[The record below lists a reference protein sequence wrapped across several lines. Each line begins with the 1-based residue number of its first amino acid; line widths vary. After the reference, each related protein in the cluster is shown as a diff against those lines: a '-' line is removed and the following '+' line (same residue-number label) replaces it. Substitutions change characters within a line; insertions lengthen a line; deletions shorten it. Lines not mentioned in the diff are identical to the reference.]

1 MSRSSPRTGS
11 IHHNP
16 RTVSASGVR
25 SRTRPEG
32 PYVAED
38 GPFTC
43 GLNGVGGALDPNL
56 FQAPN
61 GQWYLYAAFSSTD
74 QSIYAFGLDANLD
87 QSRDSSGLAG
97 YWTSPVYGKTY
108 SWEGKFLENPAM
120 AYDATTQTY
129 VLTYSGGGD
138 WSSADYLTGLARCAS
153 PLGLCAGNPDGPWLA
168 KNNTRTGT
176 GGLSFFTAFDG
187 SLKAV
192 YASFPSGGEGTQARA
207 ATAAS
212 MSFET
217 TRESANAF
225 GDPRSLLAISAPT
238 LGPP

>member
-1 MSRSSPRTGS
+1 M
-11 IHHNP
+11 
-16 RTVSASGVR
+16 
-25 SRTRPEG
+25 PE
-32 PYVAED
+32 A

-74 QSIYAFGLDANLD
+74 QSIYGFGLDANLD
-87 QSRDSSGLAG
+87 LTRDSYGLAP
-97 YWTSPVYGKTY
+97 YWDSPVYGKTY
-108 SWEGKFLENPAM
+108 PWEGKFLENPAM
-120 AYDATTQTY
+120 AYDSKTQTY
-129 VLTYSGGGD
+129 VLTYSAGGD
-138 WSSADYLTGLARCAS
+138 WFTADYVTGLARCGA

-168 KNNTRTGT
+168 KNNLRTGT
-176 GGLSFFTAFDG
+176 GGLSFFTALDG
-187 SLKAV
+187 TLKAV
-192 YASFPSGGEGTQARA
+192 YASYAPGSEGSNGRA
-207 ATAAS
+207 ATVAS

-217 TRESANAF
+217 TPEAADPY